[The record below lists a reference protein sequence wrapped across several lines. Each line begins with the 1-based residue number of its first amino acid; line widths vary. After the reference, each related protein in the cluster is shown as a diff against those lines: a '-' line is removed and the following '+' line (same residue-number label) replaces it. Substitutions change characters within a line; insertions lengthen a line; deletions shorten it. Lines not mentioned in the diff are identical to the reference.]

1 MARMPYPRWNSRYR
15 ARRPRQY
22 PRSPRRYLSPGYYLA
37 GQRGGYRWSGRRK
50 QPLGWPYM
58 LMLALIIAII
68 TMWGLEWAERS
79 GSFDRPAP
87 APFAVPTSGP
97 QSLLSGGPAA
107 FSICGSGRRVNCVVD
122 GDTFW
127 MEGEKIR
134 ILDIDTPELHPARCA
149 EEERLGE
156 AAKARLHELLNG
168 GAVTLE
174 RAGRDRDRYGRLLRR
189 VEVNGQPV
197 GAVLIGE
204 GLARPYA
211 GGRRSWC

>member
-1 MARMPYPRWNSRYR
+1 
-15 ARRPRQY
+15 
-22 PRSPRRYLSPGYYLA
+22 
-37 GQRGGYRWSGRRK
+37 
-50 QPLGWPYM
+50 
-58 LMLALIIAII
+58 
-68 TMWGLEWAERS
+68 
-79 GSFDRPAP
+79 
-87 APFAVPTSGP
+87 
-97 QSLLSGGPAA
+97 
-107 FSICGSGRRVNCVVD
+107 VNCVVD

-156 AAKARLHELLNG
+156 AAKARLHDLLNS

-189 VEVNGQPV
+189 VEVGGQSV
-197 GAVLIGE
+197 GDMLIGE

-211 GGRRSWC
+211 GGRRGWCG